1 MLECRCTE
9 HNLHNNIDKLIIL
22 LHNLKLHVFTITVI
36 YTHYV
41 IIIQNQTKPLIYL
54 MIIILNTQQAH
65 CESVN
70 GYSLW
75 PPLTQFIQLWTEHF
89 LSLTQLIGLWTEYFL
104 SLTQFTQLWT
114 EHFLFLTQFTQL
126 WTEHFLSLT
135 QFTQLWT
142 EYFLFLTQFTQ
153 LWTEYCLFLTQFTQ
167 LLTEHFLWLWPRSLS
182 C

>member
-1 MLECRCTE
+1 MSQAHTHTCAHTHAHTHTHHSHIHRHVKPLMLECRCTE

-22 LHNLKLHVFTITVI
+22 LHNLKLHVFTVI

-75 PPLTQFIQLWTEHF
+75 PPLTQFIQL
-89 LSLTQLIGLWTEYFL
+89 
-104 SLTQFTQLWT
+104 
-114 EHFLFLTQFTQL
+114 
-126 WTEHFLSLT
+126 
-135 QFTQLWT
+135 
-142 EYFLFLTQFTQ
+142 
-153 LWTEYCLFLTQFTQ
+153 
-167 LLTEHFLWLWPRSLS
+167 
-182 C
+182 